1 VFISHAGV
9 KSKALGKKLRDWL
22 PDIIQSIEPWFS
34 ESDIEA
40 GSRWSPRIA
49 EELNGTHFGIIC
61 LTKANCTAPWIL
73 FEAGA
78 LAKSMESSR
87 VCPYLIDLE
96 PSEIPR
102 GPLTEFQG
110 KRANEAETWQLIQTI
125 NNASKDEGLD
135 EPRLERSFKRS
146 WPDLDEA
153 IRNLPIEEGA
163 TEKLPDPIEMIPEIL
178 ENVRHLMRRGEAR
191 DQEVSELREIF
202 FRYLTQVGRLKGEI
216 DPFLHDP
223 LINWAD
229 RLHSKGKKLN
239 AKVLD
244 EFRKRDR
251 PEPLPMPKVLEKDE

>member
-1 VFISHAGV
+1 MKVFISHSGV

-125 NNASKDEGLD
+125 VRDAVGKGMDTRSEQGAF
-135 EPRLERSFKRS
+135 ERWTAESE
-146 WPDLDEA
+146 LITC
-153 IRNLPIEEGA
+153 IRNLLYPRWPFFSQNRPG
-163 TEKLPDPIEMIPEIL
+163 
-178 ENVRHLMRRGEAR
+178 
-191 DQEVSELREIF
+191 LRQNHPWPSCTSI
-202 FRYLTQVGRLKGEI
+202 V
-216 DPFLHDP
+216 
-223 LINWAD
+223 
-229 RLHSKGKKLN
+229 
-239 AKVLD
+239 
-244 EFRKRDR
+244 
-251 PEPLPMPKVLEKDE
+251 